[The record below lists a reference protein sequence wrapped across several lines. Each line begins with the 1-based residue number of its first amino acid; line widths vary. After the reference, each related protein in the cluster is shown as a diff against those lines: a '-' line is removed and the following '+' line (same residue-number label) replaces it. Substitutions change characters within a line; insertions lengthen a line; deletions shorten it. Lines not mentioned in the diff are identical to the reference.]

1 MGHLGHFLS
10 FHEVVASSES
20 YLIAAVAAA
29 RKLLSLDS
37 RISDCILSHAIM
49 GPKIIGSS
57 FWRCLRPL
65 TEKGKRMKARVTEQ
79 VLAKSFDPLLP
90 ESMVV

>member
-1 MGHLGHFLS
+1 MGHLGHLLS

-20 YLIAAVAAA
+20 YLIAAAVV

-37 RISDCILSHAIM
+37 RTSDCILSHAIM

-79 VLAKSFDPLLP
+79 VLAKSFDPPLP